1 MWNLASRYVAATAVL
16 VSAAAAV
23 AVNQRSGEESAMT
36 LKPEVVGKDRLLRTK
51 RHAFSTLTSRQLVWF
66 FVVRYV
72 LRWSNDKGR
81 QLSRRNARSEF

>member
-36 LKPEVVGKDRLLRTK
+36 LKPEVVGKDRDCYAPSDMLSLPYSV
-51 RHAFSTLTSRQLVWF
+51 STIGP
-66 FVVRYV
+66 V
-72 LRWSNDKGR
+72 LRCSIRPRVEQR
-81 QLSRRNARSEF
+81 QREAIE

>member
-23 AVNQRSGEESAMT
+23 TVNQRSGEESAMT

-51 RHAFSTLTSRQLVWF
+51 RHAFSTLYGLDNWSGSSLFDTS
-66 FVVRYV
+66 
-72 LRWSNDKGR
+72 SGGATAKGG
-81 QLSRRNARSEF
+81 N